1 MVAYMAAD
9 MKVHMVADMAMD
21 KVADMVADK
30 KRKKEFDVYTKTKLM
45 FTRKRKRSV
54 LG

>member
-9 MKVHMVADMAMD
+9 MKVHMVADMAMY

-30 KRKKEFDVYTKTKLM
+30 KERKISGRHGVGHGLSPLDWWLTW
-45 FTRKRKRSV
+45 R
-54 LG
+54 